1 MISSDL
7 SAPTVEGGADL
18 VLAVAKTCLLESHL
32 QTWSEFMA
40 SKESLFRKEALG
52 EGEGGE
58 GEGGE
63 SSEYV
68 LGWSQVHEEF
78 EELVQRG
85 IGERLIELGS
95 SMEEFGATIASLAGA
110 PTLTLD
116 ASMSEEASQAQAFV
130 EILVG
135 MMEFR
140 AFVDIMKNK
149 AKRDY
154 YFDILGMW
162 RRQLK

>member
-1 MISSDL
+1 MISSDI
-7 SAPTVEGGADL
+7 SAPAVEGGTDL

-58 GEGGE
+58 

-85 IGERLIELGS
+85 IGERLIELG
-95 SMEEFGATIASLAGA
+95 
-110 PTLTLD
+110 
-116 ASMSEEASQAQAFV
+116 
-130 EILVG
+130 
-135 MMEFR
+135 R
-140 AFVDIMKNK
+140 
-149 AKRDY
+149 
-154 YFDILGMW
+154 
-162 RRQLK
+162 

>member
-7 SAPTVEGGADL
+7 SAPAVEGGADL
-18 VLAVAKTCLLESHL
+18 ILAVAKTCLLESHL

-58 GEGGE
+58 
-63 SSEYV
+63 SSESV

-85 IGERLIELGS
+85 IGERLIELG
-95 SMEEFGATIASLAGA
+95 
-110 PTLTLD
+110 
-116 ASMSEEASQAQAFV
+116 
-130 EILVG
+130 
-135 MMEFR
+135 R
-140 AFVDIMKNK
+140 
-149 AKRDY
+149 
-154 YFDILGMW
+154 
-162 RRQLK
+162 